1 MAQYPERGWMASL
14 SPLART
20 LLGLLI
26 IAVMLVLGVIYG
38 PHYDDTN
45 TTTGDAPPAT
55 ITVSGQSGVLAVN
68 RSILYQRVTI
78 TVTTV
83 VQAHAF
89 SDDGKSQYAHAAS
102 VLRVYLHVQAPENQ
116 QGALGIDYPALAR
129 LVLPDG
135 IQMRPNLFQVSPA
148 ILPAQ
153 NSSGFLDFWSGAPLQ
168 LSSLTLLLGRTAI
181 AFGV

>member
-1 MAQYPERGWMASL
+1 MAEHPGRGWLASL
-14 SPLART
+14 SPLVRT

-26 IAVMLVLGVIYG
+26 IAIMLVLGVIYG

-55 ITVSGQSGVLAVN
+55 ITVSGQSGRLTVN
-68 RSILYQRVTI
+68 RSILYQKVTI
-78 TVTTV
+78 TVTAV
-83 VQAHAF
+83 VQAHSF
-89 SDDGKSQYAHAAS
+89 SDDGKSQYAHVSS
-102 VLRVYLHVQAPENQ
+102 VLRVYLHVQAPENLP
-116 QGALGIDYPALAR
+116 GALGINYPALAR

-135 IQMRPNLFQVSPA
+135 RQMRPDLVQVSPA

-153 NSSGFLDFWSGAPLQ
+153 NSSGFLDFWSAAPLQ
-168 LSSLTLLLGRTAI
+168 ISSLTFLLGGRAI